1 MAKFSDDLEY
11 WGIDEIY
18 LEMCCVNKFTI
29 RKEAVMDE
37 MKKELLNIKKEE
49 PDEFPETRCGH
60 YMRFL
65 WVSMYCL
72 SIYIPDLGKNCI
84 CISI

>member
-1 MAKFSDDLEY
+1 MLIFTDDLEY

-18 LEMCCVNKFTI
+18 LEMCCLNKFTI
-29 RKEAVMDE
+29 RKEAIIEE

-49 PDEFPETRCGH
+49 PDEFPETRWGH

-65 WVSMYCL
+65 WVR
-72 SIYIPDLGKNCI
+72 IE
-84 CISI
+84 

>member
-18 LEMCCVNKFTI
+18 LEMCSVNKFTI

-37 MKKELLNIKKEE
+37 MKKELLDILME
-49 PDEFPETRCGH
+49 PGR
-60 YMRFL
+60 R
-65 WVSMYCL
+65 
-72 SIYIPDLGKNCI
+72 
-84 CISI
+84 

>member
-1 MAKFSDDLEY
+1 MLIFIDELEY

-18 LEMCCVNKFTI
+18 MEMCCLNKFTI
-29 RKEAVMDE
+29 RKEAIIEE

-65 WVSMYCL
+65 WVG
-72 SIYIPDLGKNCI
+72 IYLV
-84 CISI
+84 